1 MSIKGKKG
9 YYFVIDALVGSTI
22 IFVSL
27 MILLN
32 NVSKGTKVQ
41 YNYELSEEYSTFIL
55 TTQIQDI
62 SNPYINQL
70 IIDGQIQD
78 QKLTI
83 LEQVTLFYYRQDLTR
98 AGELVQNITEPL
110 IPPKY
115 GFEYNI
121 INGTDKVNIYTRDPT
136 PIKDADLVISSK
148 KITFLQINSST
159 LFGPAVV
166 EIKTWI

>member
-1 MSIKGKKG
+1 MSVKGKKG

-70 IIDGQIQD
+70 IIDGQIPD